1 MQPVTGLK
9 AGKMRKEG
17 EVRFIK
23 KEEISQDLPLAA
35 LEDVHIRSPSG
46 QDQSWKQISN
56 NKIILE

>member
-1 MQPVTGLK
+1 
-9 AGKMRKEG
+9 MRKEG